1 MELSSRAQIA
11 GYTRRY
17 LINYK
22 VLKSAILCLYFVVVG
37 GGGGGGDVQEETG
50 PCSGGMH
57 EQAAAPEGTHSD
69 DAELTRVELDKVIAL
84 L

>member
-22 VLKSAILCLYFVVVG
+22 VLKSAILCLYFVVVV
-37 GGGGGGDVQEETG
+37 GGGGGGDVQETG

-69 DAELTRVELDKVIAL
+69 DAELTPVELDKVIAL